1 MKNKA
6 MLCALAAL
14 LCLSLAPL
22 KVGAAGEAVSE
33 NGGRALS
40 GESAE
45 AAGRER
51 ALSLYIVAGVV
62 LLIWLGV
69 SAYLLKIDR
78 GISRLE
84 KKIHE

>member
-6 MLCALAAL
+6 MICALTAL

-22 KVGAAGEAVSE
+22 KGRAVGEAVSE
-33 NGGRALS
+33 KGSRALS

-45 AAGRER
+45 VAGRER
-51 ALSLYIVAGVV
+51 AMSLYIVAGAV
-62 LLIWLGV
+62 LAIWLGV